1 MTAAMDIA
9 RSEEALVRRALDAQ
23 AAYMPDVRADIG
35 PADAEW
41 TTTEAFFSD
50 EVALGEFLA
59 FEQSLNEGTDIKT
72 AGALLMTDYA
82 YILAAATVPIFAG
95 FGLIPNL
102 SPASVALSFYTTQ
115 EPHDGEMHRVR
126 RAHVR
131 FLEET
136 FWQGQLGD
144 AVAEERLR
152 AEIERHFRPVIEA
165 IHARTRLSRT
175 ALWRLAADA
184 IAGRFLDSG
193 RRFGSV
199 EAAKASAMQILKVPG
214 SPLANRQLH
223 YFDLTVLDK
232 NQQDFSYTFRQRG
245 GCCRFY
251 LVKGGEYCPTCV
263 LKAPTER
270 DEELR
275 LAMRQHLGVADEI
288 RSGSN

>member
-1 MTAAMDIA
+1 MQ
-9 RSEEALVRRALDAQ
+9 RALEAQ
-23 AAYMPDVRADIG
+23 AAYMPDVRAEIG
-35 PADAEW
+35 PADAGW
-41 TTTEAFFSD
+41 TTAEAFFSD
-50 EVALGEFLA
+50 EAALDEFLA

-72 AGALLMTDYA
+72 AGALLMTDYG

-95 FGLIPNL
+95 FGLIPDL
-102 SPASVALSFYTTQ
+102 SPTSVALSFYTAEEQ
-115 EPHDGEMHRVR
+115 HDVEMHRVR

-136 FWQGQLGD
+136 FWHGQLGNAAD
-144 AVAEERLR
+144 EERLR
-152 AEIERHFRPVIEA
+152 TEIERHFRPVIEA

-199 EAAKASAMQILKVPG
+199 EAAKASAMQILKVTG

-223 YFDLTVLDK
+223 YFDLSVLDK
-232 NQQDFSYTFRQRG
+232 NQQEFSYTFRQRG

-251 LVKGGEYCPTCV
+251 LVKDGKYCPTCV
-263 LKAPTER
+263 LKTPAER

-275 LAMRQHLGVADEI
+275 LAMRQHLGVADENQ
-288 RSGSN
+288 SGSN

>member
-1 MTAAMDIA
+1 MTAAIDIST
-9 RSEEALVRRALDAQ
+9 SEEALVRRALDAQ

-35 PADAEW
+35 QLGAGW
-41 TTTEAFFSD
+41 TTAEAFFSD
-50 EVALGEFLA
+50 DAALGEFLA

-72 AGALLMTDYA
+72 AAALLMTDYG

-102 SPASVALSFYTTQ
+102 SPACVALSFYTTQ
-115 EPHDGEMHRVR
+115 EQHEGETHRVR

-131 FLEET
+131 FLEES

-144 AVAEERLR
+144 TAAEERFR
-152 AEIERHFRPVIEA
+152 AGIEGHFRPVIEA
-165 IHARTRLSRT
+165 IHAHARLSRS
-175 ALWRLAADA
+175 ALWRLASDA

-193 RRFGSV
+193 RHFARV

-223 YFDLTVLDK
+223 YFDLSVLDK
-232 NQQDFSYTFRQRG
+232 NQQEFSYTFRQRG

-263 LKAPTER
+263 LKAPAER

-288 RSGSN
+288 KSRTN